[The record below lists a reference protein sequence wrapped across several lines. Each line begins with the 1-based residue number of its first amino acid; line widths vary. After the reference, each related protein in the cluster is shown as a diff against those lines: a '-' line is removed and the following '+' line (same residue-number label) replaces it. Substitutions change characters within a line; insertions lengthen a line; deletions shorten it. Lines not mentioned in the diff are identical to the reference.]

1 MVVAALVI
9 AFAGVQWSPDMQR
22 VTSSIFTMRTDG
34 SQRRRLSGK
43 GDWTDT
49 NPEWSRDRKRIAFG
63 RYDARGWRIMVMSAN
78 GRNLHAVTSRRPL
91 AEAPTWSPDGR
102 ALAFAGMP
110 ARLPMTGSF
119 AQQIYVVS
127 LRSGHARQL
136 TPLSA
141 FPGGA
146 GLPAWSPDGKRIA
159 LGVRRSTADN
169 ALSDIWTIAPSGA
182 KRRRLVRNADA
193 PAWSPDGRRMAF
205 VRDGDVYTVTFG
217 GGTRRLT
224 RTPRVYDGDPSW
236 CRDGTRIA
244 FATTHRAANPD
255 NDDMVISIAQA
266 DGSGVRSMSDGDPS
280 FWTDAP
286 AC

>member
-22 VTSSIFTMRTDG
+22 ATSSIFTVRADG
-34 SQRRRLSGK
+34 SHRRRLSGK
-43 GDWTDT
+43 GNWTDT

-63 RYDARGWRIMVMSAN
+63 RYDSRGWRIMVMSAS
-78 GRNLHAVTSRRPL
+78 GRNLRAVTTRRPL

-102 ALAFAGMP
+102 SLAFAGMP

-119 AQQIYVVS
+119 AQQIYIVS

-136 TPLSA
+136 TPLST

-159 LGVRRSTADN
+159 LGVRRSSADN
-169 ALSDIWTIAPSGA
+169 AVSDIWTISPRGSDP
-182 KRRRLVRNADA
+182 RRVVRNADA
-193 PAWSPDGRRMAF
+193 PAWSPDGKRMAF
-205 VRDGDVYTVTFG
+205 VRDGDIYTVTLG
-217 GGTRRLT
+217 DITRRLT
-224 RTPRVYDGDPSW
+224 RTPSVYDSDPSW
-236 CRDGTRIA
+236 CRDGARIA
-244 FATTHRAANPD
+244 FATTQRAANPD
-255 NDDMVISIAQA
+255 NDDRVISIAQA
-266 DGSGVRSMSDGDPS
+266 GGSGVHSLRDGDPG
-280 FWTDAP
+280 FWADAP